1 MGTRVDFFA
10 FADLP
15 GTKLVDSAET
25 HPPHPR
31 PFSRAGE
38 KGAEAPI
45 NLVLPWRRRQ
55 AARYLGAWTG
65 RHFAQAI
72 KSAKRYLIA
81 AAMVAIFLALP
92 LAAQSGRGVITG
104 VVTDSSGGT
113 VSGAEVV
120 VTNKANGVETRTV
133 TTHSG
138 VYRLPYLPPD
148 LYRVSASA
156 QGFKTAVKEN
166 VEVFLT
172 QTVTANFTLEVGEVT
187 ESVTV
192 SAESPL
198 LEADTMEIG
207 TNATL
212 KEVQNWPII
221 VGDGTRQLQ
230 NFVFR
235 AMPGTQGNEFAGAIN
250 GGQAF
255 SHEIL
260 VDGISL
266 GRMDLNG
273 GSMNEFT
280 PTMDAVN
287 EFKLQTGALSSQYG
301 STQTAVVSFGLR
313 SGSNQFHGSAFE
325 FHLNSVLNAN
335 SWAANRQAIPKQ
347 PKVENNFGATLGGPI
362 IKNRTHFFVSYE
374 GDRFRDHTVTGE
386 ITVPLPEY
394 KAGNFARLLDA
405 AFTGNSLSGSVIG
418 RRDALGREVR
428 YGQIYDPATSRQ
440 LSDGTWIRDP
450 FPGNIIPKERYSLVT
465 SKILAKHDVPSPN
478 RSTFRFNHP
487 STVQLATRD
496 IDNLSVKID
505 HVLNSQHKVTASVV
519 NNDRTRSAYGGAAM
533 FGVPLPGPAMLGS
546 RTQYTPGWII
556 RVSEDWTLGSNKLN
570 HFAFGYNRFRN
581 RNASAVFQER
591 DWAAELGL
599 QGVGGATFPQMFFA
613 GNNATLNGNLGG
625 VYGSS
630 QNTDSPN
637 GSVIIQDD
645 FTWLRGSHSVKLGGE
660 HRRYYFNGRKVI
672 SAGDYTFHSR
682 GSSLPGFQDQTG
694 FGYASFLLG
703 AASSANLDLPFVT
716 LGIRSRSTAFYLQDN
731 WKFTPKLMLNLGV
744 RWDIPQPL
752 SEVANRMSSLDPHMP
767 NPAAGGR
774 PGALLFL
781 GDCEGCTGRTS
792 FADTYYRQFAPR
804 VGFAYSAAEKV
815 VVRAGYGINFSP
827 PILDGFAFPYQAGFN
842 GSNPIDEGSGRFFGD
857 PIHYW
862 DNPYPRYPLNLPD
875 TNPSLLNGLDV
886 AYYPP
891 ETQKMPYVQ
900 NWNLG
905 IQYELPWQTR
915 IEANYI
921 GNKGT
926 RLNEGKYRNQ
936 LNQVDPKFLSLGNT
950 LLEDISL
957 HPEIALPFPGFRG
970 IVSQALKPFPQYRL
984 VSAHRLNNGW
994 SNYHSV
1000 QVTVTKRSSRGL
1012 SLLAAYT
1019 FSKALGTS
1027 DTTGPGDYSYNQ
1039 QDIYNTRADY
1049 GVTSLNVP
1057 QDLKVSWIYDLPLGP
1072 QGRWGRSGVL
1082 SKVLGGWSASGIH
1095 RYRSGNALGIGIGD
1109 PGNLQ
1114 ALWNRI
1120 RPDVLLPRN
1129 QQIIGFKPDEIDVQ
1143 KGTPYLNPAA
1153 FTDPPYT
1160 SQGVPVRLG
1169 NAPRFLPN
1177 LRGFAFYSED
1187 FALTKRTPLGFREGT
1202 SLEIRIDAINVM
1214 NRIGLQNPVTSL
1226 FNQQNFGR
1234 IFGKTGDPR
1243 NVQIGVRL
1251 NF

>member
-1 MGTRVDFFA
+1 MRMGLYS
-10 FADLP
+10 FADQEFL
-15 GTKLVDSAET
+15 KRCRCFL
-25 HPPHPR
+25 
-31 PFSRAGE
+31 
-38 KGAEAPI
+38 AP
-45 NLVLPWRRRQ
+45 LLATW
-55 AARYLGAWTG
+55 
-65 RHFAQAI
+65 
-72 KSAKRYLIA
+72 LI
-81 AAMVAIFLALP
+81 ALP
-92 LAAQSGRGVITG
+92 LEAQSGRGVITG
-104 VVTDSSGGT
+104 VVTDASGGT
-113 VSGAEVV
+113 VSGAEIL
-120 VTNKANGVETRTV
+120 VTSKTNGVETRTN

-138 VYRLPYLPPD
+138 VYRLPYLAPD

-166 VEVFLT
+166 IDVFVT

-192 SAESPL
+192 SDESPL

-230 NFVFR
+230 SFVFR
-235 AMPGTQGNEFAGAIN
+235 AMPGTQGNEFAGSIN
-250 GGQAF
+250 GGQSF

-260 VDGISL
+260 VDGVSL

-273 GSMNEFT
+273 GGNVEFT

-287 EFKLQTGALSSQYG
+287 EFKLQTGALSAQYG
-301 STQTAVVSFGLR
+301 STQTAIVSFGLR
-313 SGSNQFHGSAFE
+313 SGSNQYHGSIFE
-325 FHLNSVLNAN
+325 FHTNTILNAN
-335 SWAANRQAIPKQ
+335 SWAANRQGIRKQ
-347 PKVENNFGATLGGPI
+347 PRLENNFGGTFGGPL

-374 GDRFRDHTVTGE
+374 GDRFRDRTVTGE

-394 KAGNFARLLDA
+394 KAGEFARLFDP

-418 RRDALGREVR
+418 RDALGREIR

-440 LSDGTWIRDP
+440 LADGTWIRDP
-450 FPGNIIPKERYSLVT
+450 FPGNIVPKERYSLVT
-465 SKILAKHDVPSPN
+465 SKILAKHDIPNPN

-487 STVQLATRD
+487 STASLATRD
-496 IDNLSVKID
+496 IDNVSVKVD
-505 HVLNSQHKVTASVV
+505 HVLSSQHKITASVV
-519 NNDRTRSAYGGAAM
+519 NNDRTRSYYGQAAM
-533 FGVPLPGPAMLGS
+533 HGVPLPGPAMLGTL
-546 RTQYTPGWII
+546 TQYTPGWIV
-556 RVSEDWTLGSNKLN
+556 RLSEDWTLGSNKLN
-570 HFAFGYNRFRN
+570 HFALGYNRFRN
-581 RNASAVFQER
+581 RNASGVFQER

-599 QGVGGATFPQMFFA
+599 QGVGGATFPQMFLL
-613 GNNATLNGNLGG
+613 GNNVTLGG
-625 VYGSS
+625 LGGYGSDA
-630 QNTDSPN
+630 TPDSPT
-637 GSVIIQDD
+637 GSTIVQDD
-645 FTWLRGSHSVKLGGE
+645 FSWLRGSHSVRVGGE
-660 HRRYYFNGRKVI
+660 HRRYYYNRRKVLG
-672 SAGDYTFHSR
+672 AGNYTFHSR
-682 GSSLPGFQDQTG
+682 GSSLPGFLTQTG
-694 FGYASFLLG
+694 FSYASFLLG

-716 LGIRSRSTAFYLQDN
+716 LGIRSRNTSFYFQDD
-731 WKFTPKLMLNLGV
+731 WKSSPKLTLNLGI

-752 SEVANRMSSLDPHMP
+752 GEAADRMSSLDRNLP

-774 PGALLFL
+774 PGALVFL
-781 GDCEGCTGRTS
+781 GDCQGCTGKS
-792 FADTYYRQFAPR
+792 GFADTYYRQLAPR
-804 VGFAYSAAEKV
+804 VGFAYALNNKSV
-815 VVRAGYGINFSP
+815 LRGGYGINFSP

-857 PIHYW
+857 VVHYW
-862 DNPYPRYPLNLPD
+862 DSPYPRFPLNLPD

-891 ETQKMPYVQ
+891 ETQKMPYIQ

-905 IQYELPWQTR
+905 LQYELPWQTR

-936 LNQVDPKFLSLGNT
+936 LNQVDPKFLSLGNA

-970 IVSQALKPFPQYRL
+970 IVSQALKPFPQYRI

-994 SNYHSV
+994 SNYHSL
-1000 QVTVTKRSSRGL
+1000 QVTVTKRSNRGL
-1012 SLLAAYT
+1012 SFLAAYT
-1019 FSKALGTS
+1019 FSKALGTNDS
-1027 DTTGPGDYSYNQ
+1027 TGPGDYSYNQ

-1072 QGRWGRSGVL
+1072 QRRWAKSGVL

-1095 RYRSGNALGIGIGD
+1095 RYRSGSALGIGIGD

-1120 RPDVLLPRN
+1120 RPDVLLPRE
-1129 QQIIGFKPDEIDVQ
+1129 QQLLGTKPGDIDTQ

-1153 FTDPPYT
+1153 FADPPLT
-1160 SQGVPVRLG
+1160 SQGVPLRLG

-1187 FALTKRTPLGFREGT
+1187 FALTKRTQLGFREGA
-1202 SLEIRIDAINVM
+1202 SLEIRIDAINVL

-1234 IFGKTGDPR
+1234 IFGKAGDPR